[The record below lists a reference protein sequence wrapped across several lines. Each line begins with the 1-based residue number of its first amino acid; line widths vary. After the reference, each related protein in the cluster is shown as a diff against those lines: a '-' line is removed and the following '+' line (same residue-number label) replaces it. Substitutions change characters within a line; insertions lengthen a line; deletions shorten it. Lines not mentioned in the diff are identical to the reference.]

1 MKKLF
6 PIFCLLIAIFCGA
19 CQPESQ
25 PQSDLYLTRVAN
37 DGQDTLTLYRGELPN
52 VVRTH
57 LLSEPKT
64 IHPIVQGDAKRALV
78 LQHTHQSLQT
88 QDMETSELI
97 PLLARMVERSDDGL
111 SYTYELL
118 AGTAWPDGA
127 PLTVDDVAFTLKMM
141 LCPHVSNP
149 ALHPYLAYV
158 SDLETAPDAPRRF
171 TVRMSDYF
179 MSNELFGV
187 YFLILDPRR
196 FDPEGVLAPYSVADL
211 ADPESEANQSEAVQ
225 AWGAKL
231 SAPAIGKDLQYLQGG
246 SGPYQIEAWEE
257 GNVLRLVRNN
267 HYWAADRREP
277 QYQQKPEGI
286 EFRFVRDEQTLELL
300 VKQQELDVST
310 SFNGETFDRLRGSDL
325 VQQHYHL
332 TTVPDQSLALIALN
346 NQPQTGNRSPVFEQ
360 QAVRQAVAHALD
372 VDGML
377 EDVLNGYGSPA
388 TSPVWP
394 GNAHY
399 QAQPRLRYDPDQ
411 ARRLLDEAG
420 WQDTDQDGV
429 RDREIEGQQVP
440 LRFELSYPPN
450 GRTLEEFANRIEREL
465 SAVGFEVLLRPAV
478 KGEFSTNLVKGN
490 YDAALLSFAK
500 NPNPYDFHQLFH
512 SSNYPGGYNF
522 FGYVNAGVDSLIDRM
537 RIEPDAAERRRL
549 AEVIQAQ
556 IYQDQPAIF
565 LYYITKKMVV
575 HRRFS
580 DPKIYRNDPFILLN
594 TLEVIRPE
602 S

>member
-6 PIFCLLIAIFCGA
+6 PIFSLLIAMGLGA
-19 CQPESQ
+19 CQPGEQ
-25 PQSDLYLTRVAN
+25 TQDDLYLTRVAN
-37 DGQDTLTLYRGELPN
+37 GGQDTLTLYQGKLPN

-64 IHPIVQGDAKRALV
+64 IHPIVQGDAKRTMV
-78 LQHTHQSLQT
+78 LHHTHQSLQT
-88 QDMETSELI
+88 QDMETSELV
-97 PLLARMVERSDDGL
+97 PLLARMVERSNDGL

-118 AGTAWPDGA
+118 EGTAWPDGE

-158 SDLETAPDAPRRF
+158 SDLETDPDYPRRF

-179 MSNELFGV
+179 MSNDLFGI
-187 YFLILDPRR
+187 YFLILDSRR
-196 FDPEGVLAPYSVADL
+196 FDPEGVLAPYSIPDL
-211 ADPESEANQSEAVQ
+211 TDPESEANQSEAVQ
-225 AWGAKL
+225 TWGAKV
-231 SAPAIGKDLQYLQGG
+231 SAPEVGKDLQYLQGG
-246 SGPYQIEAWEE
+246 SGPYTIEAWEE
-257 GNVLRLVRNN
+257 GKQLRLVRNEN
-267 HYWAADRREP
+267 YWAANRSEP
-277 QYQQKPEGI
+277 QYQQKPDGI

-310 SFNGETFDRLRGSDL
+310 NFNGETFDRLRGSDL

-332 TTVPDQSLALIALN
+332 ATVPDQSLALMALN

-360 QAVRQAVAHALD
+360 QAVRQAVAHALN

-377 EDVLNGYGSPA
+377 EEVLNGYGSPA

-399 QAQPRLRYDPDQ
+399 QAQPRLAYDPDQ

-420 WQDTDQDGV
+420 WKDANQDGV
-429 RDREIEGQQVP
+429 RDREIDGQQVP
-440 LRFELSYPPN
+440 LSFELYYPPN

-465 SAVGFEVLLRPAV
+465 SAVGFEVVLRPAV

-522 FGYVNAGVDSLIDRM
+522 FGYVNERVDSLIDRM
-537 RIEPDAAERRRL
+537 RTEPDAAERRRL
-549 AEVIQAQ
+549 AGVIQAQ
-556 IYQDQPAIF
+556 IYQDQPAVF
-565 LYYITKKMVV
+565 LYYITKKVVV

-580 DPKIYRNDPFILLN
+580 DPEVYRNDPFILLN